1 MDEKFI
7 EQAEEN
13 VRRAVE
19 MEVALI
25 RNRPKIQATGSCYNC
40 LEDVADE
47 KLFCDADCKEDW
59 EYRTKR
65 GRI

>member
-19 MEVALI
+19 MEIAAI
-25 RNRPKIQATGSCYNC
+25 RNKPKLQATGSCYNC
-40 LEDVADE
+40 EESVDGGR
-47 KLFCDADCKEDW
+47 LFCDADCKEDW
-59 EYRTKR
+59 EYRRRLTT
-65 GRI
+65 